1 MQHSINPARS
11 ALQHSALALAAAAAT
26 GIPNV
31 ITPRKPLRRVLTSLA
46 LPLVALDSGQ
56 LTPCAQAAPPVTGSA
71 RWFDASTLG
80 LSAGAGVTTWP
91 DGSTNAANATVPS
104 GNATPVNPPALQTI
118 FEKLKKILAPPPPA
132 LFKSLIVCRKR
143 HTHLPG
149 SVALLPAPQGSGLR
163 RWQTGRSGVR
173 RQ

>member
-118 FEKLKKILAPPPPA
+118 FEKLKKILAPPPRA
-132 LFKSLIVCRKR
+132 L
-143 HTHLPG
+143 
-149 SVALLPAPQGSGLR
+149 
-163 RWQTGRSGVR
+163 
-173 RQ
+173 